1 MRCPKCGYISF
12 DHLETCLK
20 CKKDIKSAAD
30 AVPGSVFNV
39 VTPVFLRFDRE
50 VAGKQDDEELVEAE
64 MAEEMELEDEDLED
78 EDLEVLIADP
88 QEEEQGKR
96 VITRERDAVAGREDE
111 EEKDREIDFDLSQF
125 EESAKRAETAPT
137 ESGAENLAPGAGV
150 APVIEIP
157 EELADISDLAPPG
170 RDTAPAT
177 PADIVTEQEAA
188 TEGLSDLRLD
198 DLDLDL
204 RLDDLDGEAEQH
216 SLGETVLSL
225 DELDFT
231 ETLPKSD
238 SPAVRSKRQE
248 MDDELNFDL
257 DLGGLSIDK
266 DK

>member
-30 AVPGSVFNV
+30 ALPGSVFNV
-39 VTPVFLRFDRE
+39 ATPVFLRFDRE
-50 VAGKQDDEELVEAE
+50 SVGKQDDDELVEAE
-64 MAEEMELEDEDLED
+64 MAEEMQLED

-88 QEEEQGKR
+88 QEEEQSKR
-96 VITRERDAVAGREDE
+96 VVTRERDAVAVREDE
-111 EEKDREIDFDLSQF
+111 EEEDREIDFDLSQF
-125 EESAKRAETAPT
+125 EESAKTAETAPT
-137 ESGAENLAPGAGV
+137 ESVAENLAPGAGV

-157 EELADISDLAPPG
+157 EELADISDLAPPK
-170 RDTAPAT
+170 RETALAT

-188 TEGLSDLRLD
+188 TDGLSDLRLD

-204 RLDDLDGEAEQH
+204 QLDDLDGAAEQH

>member
-39 VTPVFLRFDRE
+39 ATPIFLRFDRE
-50 VAGKQDDEELVEAE
+50 VVEKQDDEELVEAE
-64 MAEEMELEDEDLED
+64 MAEEIELEDEDIKD

-88 QEEEQGKR
+88 QEEVQGER
-96 VITRERDAVAGREDE
+96 VVTRERDAVAVREDE
-111 EEKDREIDFDLSQF
+111 EEDREIDFDLSQF
-125 EESAKRAETAPT
+125 EESAKTAETAPT
-137 ESGAENLAPGAGV
+137 ESGAENAASASSV
-150 APVIEIP
+150 VPVIEIP
-157 EELADISDLAPPG
+157 EELADVSDLAPPG
-170 RDTAPAT
+170 RETVPA
-177 PADIVTEQEAA
+177 ASAAMVTEQEAA
-188 TEGLSDLRLD
+188 TDGLSDLRLD

-204 RLDDLDGEAEQH
+204 NLDDLDGAAEQH

-238 SPAVRSKRQE
+238 SQAVRSKRQE

-257 DLGGLSIDK
+257 DLGGLSIDQ

>member
-39 VTPVFLRFDRE
+39 VTPIFLRFDRE

-64 MAEEMELEDEDLED
+64 MAEEMDLED

-96 VITRERDAVAGREDE
+96 VVTRERDAVAGREDE

-125 EESAKRAETAPT
+125 EESAKRAESVRS
-137 ESGAENLAPGAGV
+137 ESVSANSAPGAGA

-170 RDTAPAT
+170 RDTDRTT
-177 PADIVTEQEAA
+177 PADIVTVQEAA

-216 SLGETVLSL
+216 SLGETVRM
-225 DELDFT
+225 F
-231 ETLPKSD
+231 PH
-238 SPAVRSKRQE
+238 
-248 MDDELNFDL
+248 
-257 DLGGLSIDK
+257 
-266 DK
+266 

>member
-20 CKKDIKSAAD
+20 CKKEIKSAAD
-30 AVPGSVFNV
+30 AVSGSVFNV
-39 VTPVFLRFDRE
+39 VTPVFLRFDRAE
-50 VAGKQDDEELVEAE
+50 VGEKDDDELVEATIV
-64 MAEEMELEDEDLED
+64 EEVELED

-88 QEEEQGKR
+88 QEEEQGER
-96 VITRERDAVAGREDE
+96 VVTREREAVAVREDKE
-111 EEKDREIDFDLSQF
+111 EEDREIDFDLSQF
-125 EESAKRAETAPT
+125 EESAKPSETVQSEPV
-137 ESGAENLAPGAGV
+137 SENLAPGSGV
-150 APVIEIP
+150 APMIEIP

-170 RDTAPAT
+170 RETVPAA
-177 PADIVTEQEAA
+177 PADIFTEQEAA
-188 TEGLSDLRLD
+188 TDGLSDLRLD

-204 RLDDLDGEAEQH
+204 RLDDLEGEAEQH

-238 SPAVRSKRQE
+238 RSTVRSMRQE